1 MNREQIKEAAA
12 KASEDYMENA
22 LIMSGPRGSYRKGF
36 MAGADWRINSVWHKK
51 HTVIPDAGRPA
62 LLELKDPDSHEIVYK
77 MDSYSGYEWRE
88 LTHYEIAGLIR
99 FAYIDELLPE
109 GKEDA
114 E

>member
-1 MNREQIKEAAA
+1 MNRELIEKVAGEYSGSVLGFKDNPVVMA
-12 KASEDYMENA
+12 KHNA
-22 LIMSGPRGSYRKGF
+22 F
-36 MAGADWRINSVWHKK
+36 TAGADWRINSVWHKK

-99 FAYIDELLPE
+99 FVYIDELLPE
-109 GKEDA
+109 GKE
-114 E
+114 ETK